1 MRKACDIF
9 AGLFILRYN
18 SIKGQQMSKN
28 SQTEERQTGK
38 RAKYG
43 TPQEMQKKIDEYF
56 SKYENPLPL
65 TDGKGNVL
73 LDKTG
78 KPIYKED
85 IPTSSGLAYH
95 LGFNSRCSLHDY
107 AEKPTFTE
115 VMKRAKLRLQTYWEP
130 YLNSKNSN
138 GVRYLF
144 ANLNDGWKEPEEARA
159 IADKSPVIAQI
170 VFIDQKG
177 KYAKA
182 SEIPVMD
189 AEFEEVKQITPP
201 KAKTPTK
208 AKKTTKKTSKR
219 ER

>member
-1 MRKACDIF
+1 
-9 AGLFILRYN
+9 
-18 SIKGQQMSKN
+18 MSKEEQ
-28 SQTEERQTGK
+28 SEERILGK

-56 SKYENPLPL
+56 RKYENPEPIK
-65 TDGKGNVL
+65 DSIGNVI

-78 KPIYKED
+78 KPIFKED

-95 LGFNSRCSLHDY
+95 LGFNSRSSLHDY
-107 AEKPTFTE
+107 AEKPTFAE

-170 VFIDQKG
+170 VFVDQKG

-182 SEIPVMD
+182 SDISTIE
-189 AEFEEVKQITPP
+189 AEVVEP
-201 KAKTPTK
+201 KALSKPSK
-208 AKKTTKKTSKR
+208 AKPKASKTKKKAK
-219 ER
+219 

>member
-1 MRKACDIF
+1 
-9 AGLFILRYN
+9 
-18 SIKGQQMSKN
+18 MSKTN
-28 SQTEERQTGK
+28 QTEDRQAGK

-43 TPQEMQKKIDEYF
+43 TPEEMQKKIDEYF
-56 SKYENPLPL
+56 QKYENPLPL
-65 TDGKGNVL
+65 IDAKGNIL
-73 LDKTG
+73 LDKAG

-107 AEKPTFTE
+107 AEKPTFAE

-159 IADKSPVIAQI
+159 IADKSPVVAQI

-182 SEIPVMD
+182 SDIPTID
-189 AEFEEVKQITPP
+189 AEVIEPKKIAQAKPS
-201 KAKTPTK
+201 KAKLKASKTKKK
-208 AKKTTKKTSKR
+208 AK
-219 ER
+219 

>member
-1 MRKACDIF
+1 
-9 AGLFILRYN
+9 
-18 SIKGQQMSKN
+18 MSKTN
-28 SQTEERQTGK
+28 QTKDRQAGK

-43 TPQEMQKKIDEYF
+43 TPEEMQKKIDEYF

-65 TDGKGNVL
+65 IDAKGNVL

-182 SEIPVMD
+182 SEIPTIE
-189 AEFEEVKQITPP
+189 AEVVEP
-201 KAKTPTK
+201 KALPKPSKTKTK
-208 AKKTTKKTSKR
+208 ASKSKK
-219 ER
+219 

>member
-1 MRKACDIF
+1 
-9 AGLFILRYN
+9 
-18 SIKGQQMSKN
+18 MSKN

-56 SKYENPLPL
+56 SKYENPEPL
-65 TDGKGNVL
+65 KDSKGNIL

-78 KPIYKED
+78 KPVFKED

-95 LGFNSRCSLHDY
+95 LGFISRCSLHDY
-107 AEKPTFTE
+107 VEKPTFAE

-182 SEIPVMD
+182 SDIPTIE
-189 AEFEEVKQITPP
+189 AEVVEPKKITQSKAKP
-201 KAKTPTK
+201 KASKSKKK
-208 AKKTTKKTSKR
+208 AK
-219 ER
+219 